1 MRRFELII
9 EDDGIGNQNIK
20 ATNDGFYIVELIGA
34 LEIELYSLKEQL
46 YNKTKFDRICIK
58 PDGSIMKIE
67 DKKE

>member
-20 ATNDGFYIVELIGA
+20 ATNDGFYTVELIGA
-34 LEIELYSLKEQL
+34 LEIELHSLKEQL
-46 YNKTKFDRICIK
+46 YNKTKFDRTCSK

>member
-20 ATNDGFYIVELIGA
+20 ATNDGFYTIELIGS
-34 LEIELYSLKEQL
+34 LEIELHSLKEQA
-46 YNKTKFDRICIK
+46 YNKTNFDRTCIM
-58 PDGSIMKIE
+58 PDGKIMEIE